1 MTRAHVTYQMRCYSG
16 RQGYARFDEVLRMCQ
31 RLYNAALAER
41 RDAWKMRR
49 VSIGRF
55 AQYGQLTLIRK
66 DIVEYRSLS
75 LALERGVLNRVD
87 RAYQSFFERVAQ
99 SEKPGYPRFKP
110 IQRYNT
116 IEVDDVG
123 RGMVKVQPDGRLLV
137 RIKGLPVLECRVRR
151 ELPPVEDIKT
161 IRLTRRGRRII
172 ASLTFA
178 VEKRPVAPSEEVVG
192 LDMGVSS
199 RVTTSDGE
207 HVERKREDRRRKR
220 RHQRR
225 LARAK
230 KGSRSRAKK
239 RNMYA
244 NACYKDRIRQ
254 RNEVHRI
261 SSEIIR
267 RYGFVAVEKLQ
278 IANLTVSASGTVEE
292 PGVGVSAKRALN
304 REILSQR
311 WGMLRRQLAY
321 KAEWAGRQYVEVSPA
336 YTSQDCSGCGERNG
350 GVMPRRVY
358 HCAGCGLE
366 TDRDENAARNI
377 LRRGLLMQVAA
388 GAGDQS
394 RCTAGC
400 ENNLD
405 GFLLYAVGVHRNA
418 ESGLGEARDMSLP
431 A

>member
-1 MTRAHVTYQMRCYSG
+1 MTRAHGTYQMRCYTS

-87 RAYQSFFERVAQ
+87 RAFQSFFERVARGGN
-99 SEKPGYPRFKP
+99 PGYPRFKP
-110 IQRYNT
+110 IQRYST
-116 IEVDDVG
+116 IEVDDAA
-123 RGMVKVQPDGRLLV
+123 RGMVKVRSDGKLVV
-137 RIKGLPVLECRVRR
+137 RIKGLPPLECRVRR
-151 ELPPVEDIKT
+151 ELPPVEDIRT
-161 IRLTRRGRRII
+161 IRLTRRGRRVI

-178 VEKRPVAPSEEVVG
+178 VEKRPSSPSEEAVG

-207 HVERKREDRRRKR
+207 HVERKREDRRWKR

-239 RNMYA
+239 RNMYS
-244 NACYKDRIRQ
+244 NACFKDRIRQ
-254 RNEVHRI
+254 RNEAHRI

-321 KAEWAGRQYVEVSPA
+321 KAEWAGRQYVEVPPA

-358 HCAGCGLE
+358 RCAGCGLE
-366 TDRDENAARNI
+366 IDRDENAARNI

-388 GAGDQS
+388 GAGDES
-394 RCTAGC
+394 RCTAGYKI
-400 ENNLD
+400 NLD
-405 GFLLYAVGVHRNA
+405 GVHGMPWVYTEMLNQ
-418 ESGLGEARDMSLP
+418 G
-431 A
+431 

>member
-87 RAYQSFFERVAQ
+87 RAFQSFFERVARGGN
-99 SEKPGYPRFKP
+99 PGYPRFKP
-110 IQRYNT
+110 IQRYST
-116 IEVDDVG
+116 IEVDDAA
-123 RGMVKVQPDGRLLV
+123 RGMVKVRSDGKLVV
-137 RIKGLPVLECRVRR
+137 RIKGLPPLECRVRR
-151 ELPPVEDIKT
+151 ELPPVEDIRT

-178 VEKRPVAPSEEVVG
+178 VEKRPSSPSEEAVG

-207 HVERKREDRRRKR
+207 HVERKREDRRWKR

-239 RNMYA
+239 RNMYS
-244 NACYKDRIRQ
+244 NACFKDRIRQ
-254 RNEVHRI
+254 RNEAHRI

-267 RYGFVAVEKLQ
+267 R
-278 IANLTVSASGTVEE
+278 
-292 PGVGVSAKRALN
+292 
-304 REILSQR
+304 
-311 WGMLRRQLAY
+311 
-321 KAEWAGRQYVEVSPA
+321 
-336 YTSQDCSGCGERNG
+336 
-350 GVMPRRVY
+350 
-358 HCAGCGLE
+358 
-366 TDRDENAARNI
+366 
-377 LRRGLLMQVAA
+377 
-388 GAGDQS
+388 
-394 RCTAGC
+394 
-400 ENNLD
+400 
-405 GFLLYAVGVHRNA
+405 
-418 ESGLGEARDMSLP
+418 
-431 A
+431 

>member
-1 MTRAHVTYQMRCYSG
+1 MTYQMRCYSG

-75 LALERGVLNRVD
+75 LALERGILNRVD
-87 RAYQSFFERVAQ
+87 RAFQSFFERVARGGN
-99 SEKPGYPRFKP
+99 PGYPRFKP
-110 IQRYNT
+110 IQRYST
-116 IEVDDVG
+116 IEVDDAA
-123 RGMVKVQPDGRLLV
+123 RGMVKVRSDGKLVV
-137 RIKGLPVLECRVRR
+137 RIKGLPPLECRVRR
-151 ELPPVEDIKT
+151 ELPPVEDIRT

-178 VEKRPVAPSEEVVG
+178 VEKRPSSPSEEAVG

-207 HVERKREDRRRKR
+207 HVERKREDRRWKR

-239 RNMYA
+239 RNMYS
-244 NACYKDRIRQ
+244 NACFKDRIRQ
-254 RNEVHRI
+254 RNEAHRI

-278 IANLTVSASGTVEE
+278 IANLTVSARGTVEE
-292 PGVGVSAKRALN
+292 PGVGVSAKRVLN

-321 KAEWAGRQYVEVSPA
+321 KAEWAGRQYVEVPPA

-358 HCAGCGLE
+358 RCAGCGLE
-366 TDRDENAARNI
+366 IDRDENAAKNI

-388 GAGDQS
+388 GAGDES

-400 ENNLD
+400 KINLD
-405 GFLLYAVGVHRNA
+405 GVHGMPWVYTEMLNQ
-418 ESGLGEARDMSLP
+418 G
-431 A
+431 

>member
-1 MTRAHVTYQMRCYSG
+1 MTYQMRCYSG

-66 DIVEYRSLS
+66 DIAEYRSLS

-87 RAYQSFFERVAQ
+87 RAYQSFFERVARGGN
-99 SEKPGYPRFKP
+99 PGYPRFKP
-110 IQRYNT
+110 VQRYST
-116 IEVDDVG
+116 IEVDDAA
-123 RGMVKVQPDGRLLV
+123 RGMVKVRSDGKLVV
-137 RIKGLPVLECRVRR
+137 RIKGLPPLECRVRR
-151 ELPPVEDIKT
+151 ELPPVEDIRT

-178 VEKRPVAPSEEVVG
+178 VEKRPSSPSEEAVG

-207 HVERKREDRRRKR
+207 HVERKREDRRWKR

-239 RNMYA
+239 RNMYS
-244 NACYKDRIRQ
+244 NACFKDRIRQ
-254 RNEVHRI
+254 RNEAHRI

-278 IANLTVSASGTVEE
+278 IANLTVSARGTVEE
-292 PGVGVSAKRALN
+292 PGVGVSAKRVLN

-321 KAEWAGRQYVEVSPA
+321 KAEWAGRQYVEVPPA

-358 HCAGCGLE
+358 RCAGCGLE
-366 TDRDENAARNI
+366 IDRDENAARNI
-377 LRRGLLMQVAA
+377 LRRGLLMQVVA
-388 GAGDQS
+388 GAGDKS

-400 ENNLD
+400 KINLD
-405 GFLLYAVGVHRNA
+405 GVYGMPWVYTEMLNQG
-418 ESGLGEARDMSLP
+418 
-431 A
+431 